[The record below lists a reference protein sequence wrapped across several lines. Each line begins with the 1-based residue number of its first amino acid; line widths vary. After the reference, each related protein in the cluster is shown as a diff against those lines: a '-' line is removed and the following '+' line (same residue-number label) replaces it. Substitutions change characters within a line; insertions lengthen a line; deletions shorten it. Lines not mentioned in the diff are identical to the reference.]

1 MIFHWS
7 KENPT
12 RLATSP
18 VGFLR
23 FDNHWIFPIRL
34 IDDPAQAMSGL
45 DRQIFF
51 LIERKSGNI
60 WMFISLRRIL
70 QLRGRLVDRTIARKC
85 ADFSTFL
92 VWNIRT
98 ITIAIWAASHADY
111 SHQLY

>member
-7 KENPT
+7 KESPT

-18 VGFLR
+18 VGFLH

-51 LIERKSGNI
+51 PNRKKEWKYLDVYFVKKDS
-60 WMFISLRRIL
+60 
-70 QLRGRLVDRTIARKC
+70 
-85 ADFSTFL
+85 
-92 VWNIRT
+92 
-98 ITIAIWAASHADY
+98 AIKR
-111 SHQLY
+111 

>member
-70 QLRGRLVDRTIARKC
+70 QLRGRLV
-85 ADFSTFL
+85 S
-92 VWNIRT
+92 NPN
-98 ITIAIWAASHADY
+98 S
-111 SHQLY
+111 LYNESEYMHKFNQK